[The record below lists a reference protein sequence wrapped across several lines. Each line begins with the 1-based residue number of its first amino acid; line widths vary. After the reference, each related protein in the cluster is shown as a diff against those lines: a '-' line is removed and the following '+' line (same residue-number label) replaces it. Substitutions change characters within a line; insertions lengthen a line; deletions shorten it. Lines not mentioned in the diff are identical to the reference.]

1 MCNNDILKRD
11 IRDIFYFV
19 DHVKNLK
26 LRESALVEL
35 GYQIGYNVVTSDSP
49 IKTIIKGKQ
58 NEYRIQIEDKIDNY
72 PLVKC
77 AIVKNH

>member
-35 GYQIGYNVVTSDSP
+35 GDRKSVV
-49 IKTIIKGKQ
+49 
-58 NEYRIQIEDKIDNY
+58 
-72 PLVKC
+72 
-77 AIVKNH
+77 